1 MKQLCLIVS
10 VLLLP
15 SLGFGQ
21 FVGDTVLVY
30 VDNRAE
36 MKIAIS
42 DYSDQK
48 STEEVIKALK
58 AFEALVSSVE
68 DQLSPDKPEILRVS
82 DDHSL
87 TIEPGDPRIIYLE
100 KEGEMKNTG
109 FRDQAIIVKKGCRIE
124 ITTTDIARIKELPMS
139 ECFEKVIAKFPEEIR
154 WSKTLSYECINGV
167 VTELEAKNNE
177 FDMLGLMFGAGGS
190 LLKGQWAADISFG
203 ISLGLNHK
211 GMTRGPYVSSNM
223 IFDFDAE
230 NRMNIN
236 TFLNVGY
243 KWNLDKKAEKPNMF
257 GVDLGYLIVKQGE
270 LFGDNTLKLSF
281 NWSPAKYIEVSPQ
294 LYVTDNFKQAFRAIR
309 VGFGF

>member
-1 MKQLCLIVS
+1 
-10 VLLLP
+10 LLLP

-21 FVGDTVLVY
+21 FVGDTVIVY

-36 MKIAIS
+36 VKVAIS
-42 DYSDQK
+42 DYSDTK
-48 STEEVIKALK
+48 STDEVLKALK
-58 AFEALVSSVE
+58 EFEALISAVK
-68 DQLSPDKPEILRVS
+68 DQLSPDKAEIVRVS

-87 TIEPGDPRIIYLE
+87 TIEPGDPKIIYLE
-100 KEGEMKNTG
+100 KDGEMRNTG
-109 FRDQAIIVKKGCRIE
+109 FRDRAVIE
-124 ITTTDIARIKELPMS
+124 KTGFEVTITTTDISSIPEFPLS
-139 ECFEKVIAKFPEEIR
+139 NCFEKVIAKFPEKIR
-154 WSKTLSYECINGV
+154 WSKTLSYECINGEI
-167 VTELEAKNNE
+167 TELGSKNNE
-177 FDMLGLMFGAGGS
+177 VDMLGFLFGAGGG
-190 LLKGQWAADISFG
+190 LIKGQWVADISFG

-230 NRMNIN
+230 NKMHIN

-257 GVDLGYLIVKQGE
+257 GIDVGYLIVKQGD
-270 LFGDNTLKLSF
+270 LFGENTFKLSF

-294 LYVTDNFKQAFRAIR
+294 LYVTNNFKQAFPGIR